1 MAQMWPE
8 FGVVRIHGAAQGY
21 EPEISAAGNRA
32 ERRGFGPISPEVGV
46 VQT

>member
-1 MAQMWPE
+1 MAQVWPE

-32 ERRGFGPISPEVGV
+32 ESRGFGPISPEVGV